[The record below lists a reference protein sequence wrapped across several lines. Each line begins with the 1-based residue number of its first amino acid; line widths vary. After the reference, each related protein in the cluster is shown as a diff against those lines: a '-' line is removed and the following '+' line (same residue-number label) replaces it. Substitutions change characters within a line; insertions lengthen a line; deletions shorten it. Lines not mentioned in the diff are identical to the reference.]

1 MNFPTRFLTVDE
13 VMEEQLKQLELYGF
27 GEPGILNQGALEA
40 AVMSPQATFGG
51 EFLFTGIHQMASAY
65 LVRLAKA
72 HAFGNAN
79 KRTAL
84 SSMLIF
90 LAINGYTIADARDEH
105 IVELALDAA
114 TGDGDIRLSM
124 QFLQVYC
131 QRARRLSWQEAS
143 DVTHRRF
150 AKAFAVLADK

>member
-1 MNFPTRFLTVDE
+1 MNDQTRFLSVDE
-13 VMEEQLKQLELYGF
+13 VVQEQLRQLELYGL

-40 AVMSPQATFGG
+40 AVMSPQASFGG
-51 EFLFTGIHQMASAY
+51 EFLFAGIHQMASAY

-90 LAINGYTIADARDEH
+90 LAINGYTIADASDEH
-105 IVELALDAA
+105 LIDLALDAA
-114 TGDGDIRLSM
+114 TGDGDIRLPM

-131 QRARRLSWQEAS
+131 QRARRLSWYEAS
-143 DVTHRRF
+143 EVTHRRF
-150 AKAFAVLADK
+150 ANVFAVLADK